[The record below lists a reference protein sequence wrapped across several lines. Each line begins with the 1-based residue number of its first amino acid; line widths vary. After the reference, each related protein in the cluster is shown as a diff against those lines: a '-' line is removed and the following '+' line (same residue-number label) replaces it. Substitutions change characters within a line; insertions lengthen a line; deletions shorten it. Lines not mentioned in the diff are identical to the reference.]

1 MIDEQDYEAF
11 EWIKNNVGPEY
22 MKAILEPWKGAAFTA
37 ITGKNVHT
45 WILGYPLPKDVEARE
60 FLSSNCTDTAFL
72 RENGISIVYAENEC
86 NNPSLKKVREHVY
99 LLEE

>member
-1 MIDEQDYEAF
+1 MINEQDYEAF

-37 ITGKNVHT
+37 ITGKNVYT